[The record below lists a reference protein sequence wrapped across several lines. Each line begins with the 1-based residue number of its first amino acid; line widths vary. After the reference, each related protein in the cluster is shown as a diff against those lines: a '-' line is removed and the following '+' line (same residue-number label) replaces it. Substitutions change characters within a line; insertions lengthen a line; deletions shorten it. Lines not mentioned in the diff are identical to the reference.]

1 MNPAASAPEPDREAA
16 ETPISASS
24 DALDRDAG
32 IVTGIA
38 AEGRVLLRALPA
50 HWPTISHDNLEG
62 RLACAGADT
71 ARAKAGAERLLAE
84 GATALVSFGI
94 AGGLD
99 PALAPGA
106 LVLPEAVLTPGGEQV
121 AVDAFW
127 RQRVVASFAEGGGR
141 VCAGLLLGSAAVIAD
156 RTTKAAR
163 FGASGAIAVDMESH
177 AVAEVARQAGVP
189 LLVVRAIADPAERA
203 LPAIVLGSIGA
214 NGEPRGGLVA
224 GRLAIRPWQLP
235 ALLRLRQDARQA
247 LAALGALARAAGPLL
262 LGRLRGLS
270 G

>member
-1 MNPAASAPEPDREAA
+1 MSAAAPAPKPHRKAV
-16 ETPISASS
+16 ETPPAPPPPVS
-24 DALDRDAG
+24 DRDVTDRDAG

-50 HWPTISHDNLEG
+50 HWPGVSHDGLEA
-62 RLACAGADT
+62 RLACAGADSL
-71 ARAKAGAERLLAE
+71 RAKASAERLLAE

-106 LVLPEAVLTPGGEQV
+106 LVLPEAVVTPDEEQV
-121 AVDAFW
+121 AIDPFW
-127 RQRVVASFAEGGGR
+127 RERVAASFAEGGGK
-141 VCAGLLLGSAAVIAD
+141 VASGLLLGSAAVITD
-156 RTTKAAR
+156 RVAKAGR
-163 FGASGAIAVDMESH
+163 FRASGAVAVDMESH
-177 AVAEVARQAGVP
+177 AVAEVARRAGVP
-189 LLVVRAIADPAERA
+189 LLVVRAVADPAERA

-247 LAALGALARAAGPLL
+247 LMALGALARAAGPLL
-262 LGRLRGLS
+262 LGRL
-270 G
+270 